1 MKLPPLRS
9 RADVTTNYGF
19 FAYVIFRKRR
29 ATQPKKLQSS
39 VSQVKRNPHG
49 KIQLFLSTFKNSRK
63 TRGTFL
69 HAAFQLINMTRDTPL
84 SHFITKLKIHHL
96 YSLITT
102 CGDFDSADPSSM
114 HRLQNSHI
122 FFANVSDGKY
132 SNKRS
137 GTSGKK
143 ARENGERC

>member
-29 ATQPKKLQSS
+29 ATQPKKLQNS

-63 TRGTFL
+63 TRGTLFEL
-69 HAAFQLINMTRDTPL
+69 RIRQ
-84 SHFITKLKIHHL
+84 ITSTQSS
-96 YSLITT
+96 SLVSGLFACSITFPARNKHQFT
-102 CGDFDSADPSSM
+102 ATTISTEKHYFYEHMLLFTLPRGGYN
-114 HRLQNSHI
+114 NS
-122 FFANVSDGKY
+122 
-132 SNKRS
+132 
-137 GTSGKK
+137 
-143 ARENGERC
+143 C